1 MEPIFLAFGLAF
13 VGYGLLG
20 LFGLW
25 LAPGVMRWAIYSPR
39 RLTGTLPDTP
49 GNRALM
55 LCWFLLI
62 GTWLAMSSAGFVYW
76 SLLPLV
82 AFVAV
87 SFVIGSRK
95 GTLRAAHKIARDLTG
110 QRRDS

>member
-1 MEPIFLAFGLAF
+1 MEPIFLAIGLVI
-13 VGYGLLG
+13 VGYALLG

-25 LAPGVMRWAIYSPR
+25 LAPALMRRGPYSPR
-39 RLTGTLPDTP
+39 MVTGTFPDNP
-49 GNRALM
+49 GSRALM
-55 LCWFLLI
+55 LSWLLLM

-95 GTLRAAHKIARDLTG
+95 GTLRAAGKTARDLTTH
-110 QRRDS
+110 RREP